1 MPNAPESRLIGF
13 CVSALAVSIPL
24 LSIAWAVN
32 LQRHLGLAF
41 FNEQVVAVF
50 LGLAMALVY
59 LTRPLSGH
67 ARLLDLV
74 AAALSLAACLYVAAR
89 YGDLLERMWMRPADA
104 VAVGAVI
111 LVLLVEA
118 VRRAAGGAMTV
129 LLLLALVFALIG
141 HMLPGQLQGMQVAP
155 TRLAVFLSLDTN
167 ALLGMALLIAATVV
181 VAFVIFGTIL
191 NAAGGGSFFTDLAMA
206 AMGRYRGG
214 PAKVAVVASTLFGS
228 VSGSAVANVV
238 ATGVITIPMMKRGGY
253 RPRQAGAIEA
263 VASTGGQL
271 MPPVMGAAAFL
282 MAEVLQVS
290 YAQIALAA
298 LLPAVLY
305 YAALFFQVDLVAA
318 RDNLRSPPGERLPRL
333 AAVMVAGWPFLL
345 PFAVLIYALFGMNAR
360 PEYAAVLAAA
370 CVLLIGFWRHLR
382 GQGGFSPRALPGL
395 LRQAGLSVVDILMI
409 GAAAG
414 VIIGMMNISALGFA
428 MTMALVGL
436 GTGNLVFLLA
446 IAALASIILGMGMP
460 TLGVYLL
467 LATLIAPALVE
478 VGIAPIAAHLFVLY
492 FGMLSMITPPV
503 AIAAFAAAT
512 ISGAPA
518 MRTGFAAVTFGWAAF
533 VLPFLFVLSPPLLM
547 QGSWGTIVLTV
558 ATALI
563 GIWLVTAAIV
573 GQAVRAATALQ
584 RLLLGAA
591 GLLLLLPHD
600 VGQMLWT
607 DAAGIVIGAGALLW
621 NRAARVPPA
630 AGTGTDP
637 A

>member
-1 MPNAPESRLIGF
+1 MTAKVESRFVAACIT
-13 CVSALAVSIPL
+13 ALAVSLPL

-32 LQRHLGLAF
+32 LQRYLGLAF

-50 LGLAMALVY
+50 LGLAMALVF
-59 LTRPLSGH
+59 LTRPLPGRL
-67 ARLLDLV
+67 RLLDL
-74 AAALSLAACLYVAAR
+74 AGAALSLAACFYVAAR
-89 YGDLLERMWMRPADA
+89 YGDLLERMWMRPLDA
-104 VAVGAVI
+104 VVTGTVI

-118 VRRAAGGAMTV
+118 VRRAAGGALTV

-141 HMLPGQLQGMQVAP
+141 HMMPGQLQGMQVAP
-155 TRLAVFLSLDTN
+155 ARLVVFLSLDTN

-181 VAFVIFGTIL
+181 VAFVIFGNLL
-191 NAAGGGSFFTDLAMA
+191 NAAGGGAFFTDLAMA

-253 RPRQAGAIEA
+253 QPRQAGAIEA

-282 MAEVLQVS
+282 MAEVLQIS
-290 YAQIALAA
+290 YAQVALAA

-305 YAALFFQVDLVAA
+305 YAALFFQIDLLAA
-318 RDNLRSPPGERLPRL
+318 RDNLRSPPGERLPRI
-333 AAVMVAGWPFLL
+333 AAVLAAGWPFIL

-370 CVLLIGFWRHLR
+370 CVLLIGFWRHWR
-382 GQGGFSPRALPGL
+382 GTGGFAPTALPGL

-414 VIIGMMNISALGFA
+414 IIIGVMNISALGFA

-436 GTGNLVFLLA
+436 GSGNLPLLLA
-446 IAALASIILGMGMP
+446 IAAVASIILGMGMP

-518 MRTGFAAVTFGWAAF
+518 MRTGFAAATFGWAAF
-533 VLPFLFVLSPPLLM
+533 VLPFLFVLSPPLVM
-547 QGSWGTIVLTV
+547 QGGWGAIVLAT
-558 ATALI
+558 ATALA

-573 GQAVRAATALQ
+573 GQALRSANAVQ
-584 RLLLGAA
+584 RLALGAA

-600 VGQMLWT
+600 IGQMLWT
-607 DAAGIVIGAGALLW
+607 DAAGAAIGAGALLW
-621 NRAARVPPA
+621 NRAAGLASAPRS
-630 AGTGTDP
+630 GTDP